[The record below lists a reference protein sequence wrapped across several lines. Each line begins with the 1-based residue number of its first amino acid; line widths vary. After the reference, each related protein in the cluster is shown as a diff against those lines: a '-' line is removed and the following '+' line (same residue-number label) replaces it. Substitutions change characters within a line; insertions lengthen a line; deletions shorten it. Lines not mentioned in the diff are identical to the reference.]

1 MQKYEKQMFGYQLEH
16 QQMQI
21 MIRQFDETLALKA
34 NKTDFLGLENQMEF
48 KITMYEVEEMESKV
62 NEKIEE
68 LKKKSLE

>member
-1 MQKYEKQMFGYQLEH
+1 
-16 QQMQI
+16 

-48 KITMYEVEEMESKV
+48 KITMYEVEELESKV